1 MIIQSVKR
9 ATDIISLF
17 TSSQTSL
24 GVTQIAA
31 LLGLNKATV
40 WGLITTLEQQGFLQ
54 QDTDTLKYGVGPK
67 LFELGMVYVGSLEI
81 NAKASRL
88 AHALASRTGL
98 NVRIGI
104 WDGGGVL
111 VTLLALPKTGDSFSH
126 QLGPRVP
133 AHCSGIGKALLA
145 YLEPDELQAYLS
157 QTELERYTRT
167 TIVSVEKL
175 LKDLESTRERG
186 YAISSEEMVPGLVA
200 LAAPIFGKTKK
211 LVGAMSISYS
221 PTNGT
226 SKHVDKVAADLLSTA
241 AEISRQMGYYNM

>member
-17 TSSQTSL
+17 SSSQTSL

-31 LLGLNKATV
+31 ALGLNKATV
-40 WGLITTLEQQGFLQ
+40 WGLITTLEQQSFLQ
-54 QDTDTLKYGVGPK
+54 QDPDTLKYGVGPK

-88 AHALASRTGL
+88 AHALASRSGC

-111 VTLLALPKTGDSFSH
+111 ITLLALPKAEDSLSH

-133 AHCSGIGKALLA
+133 AYCSGIGKVLLA
-145 YLEPDELQAYLS
+145 YLAPDELQTYLS
-157 QTELERYTRT
+157 QTELVRHTRT

-175 LKDLESTRERG
+175 LLDLESTRERG
-186 YAISSEEMVPGLVA
+186 YAISNEEMVPGLVA

-211 LVGAMSISYS
+211 LVGAMSLSYS
-221 PTNGT
+221 PAVVTR
-226 SKHVDKVAADLLSTA
+226 SQVDKLATDLVGTA
-241 AEISRQMGYYNM
+241 AEVSRQMGYYST